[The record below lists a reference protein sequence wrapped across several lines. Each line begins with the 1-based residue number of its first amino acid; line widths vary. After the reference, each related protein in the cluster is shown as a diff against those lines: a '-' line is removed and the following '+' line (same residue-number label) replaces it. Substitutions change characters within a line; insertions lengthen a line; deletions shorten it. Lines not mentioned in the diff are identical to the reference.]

1 MSEFLENDEECDCE
15 ECDCEECNCEEC
27 NCEEKYL
34 VEVDSGLFQCE
45 NCGKLHGIYSDF
57 VVIK

>member
-15 ECDCEECNCEEC
+15 ECDCEE
-27 NCEEKYL
+27 KYL
-34 VEVDSGLFQCE
+34 VEVDSSLFQCE

-57 VVIK
+57 IVNQN